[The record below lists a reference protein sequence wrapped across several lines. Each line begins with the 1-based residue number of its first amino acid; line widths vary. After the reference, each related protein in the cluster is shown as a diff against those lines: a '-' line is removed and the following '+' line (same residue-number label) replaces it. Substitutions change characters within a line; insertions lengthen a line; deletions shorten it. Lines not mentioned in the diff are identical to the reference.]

1 MTCSTEARKIKL
13 RQEILT
19 CEDPHSLLV
28 EVRYDNERL
37 RGELRRW
44 REGKKCDT
52 M

>member
-1 MTCSTEARKIKL
+1 MTRSTEARKTQL

-19 CEDPHSLLV
+19 CEDPHHQHV
-28 EVRYDNERL
+28 EALYDNERL

-44 REGKKCDT
+44 EEGKKCDT

>member
-1 MTCSTEARKIKL
+1 MTRSTEARKIEL

-19 CEDPHSLLV
+19 CDDLPSLLV
-28 EVRYDNERL
+28 DALHDNERL

-44 REGKKCDT
+44 QEGKKCDT

>member
-1 MTCSTEARKIKL
+1 MTRSTEARKTQL

-19 CEDPHSLLV
+19 CEDPHHLLV
-28 EVRYDNERL
+28 DALYDNERL

-44 REGKKCDT
+44 EEGKKCDT